1 MKEIRQTE
9 DWQDGR
15 DLVQDEEGADVG
27 DGGVAERGGV
37 AAEPGGEAGVKAG
50 ESVLGGFMVGGETT
64 AWKALADQRG
74 MVCLPPN
81 GS

>member
-15 DLVQDEEGADVG
+15 DLVQDEERADVG

-37 AAEPGGEAGVKAG
+37 AA
-50 ESVLGGFMVGGETT
+50 
-64 AWKALADQRG
+64 
-74 MVCLPPN
+74 
-81 GS
+81 

>member
-37 AAEPGGEAGVKAG
+37 AAEPGGEARVEPG
-50 ESVLGGFMVGGETT
+50 EAVLGGLLGGRETT
-64 AWKALADQRG
+64 AWE
-74 MVCLPPN
+74 
-81 GS
+81 S